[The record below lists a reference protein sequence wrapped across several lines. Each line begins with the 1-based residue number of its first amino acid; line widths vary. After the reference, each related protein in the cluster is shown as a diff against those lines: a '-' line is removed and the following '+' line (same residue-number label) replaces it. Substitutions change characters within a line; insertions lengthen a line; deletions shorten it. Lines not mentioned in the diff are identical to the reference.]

1 MLSRKSK
8 DKKLKEAVVGKQGKY
23 VKKENPNEIPSLF
36 YIHFFAI
43 KTNF

>member
-23 VKKENPNEIPSLF
+23 VKKENQNEIPSLF
-36 YIHFFAI
+36 FFVELLQ
-43 KTNF
+43 KNLF